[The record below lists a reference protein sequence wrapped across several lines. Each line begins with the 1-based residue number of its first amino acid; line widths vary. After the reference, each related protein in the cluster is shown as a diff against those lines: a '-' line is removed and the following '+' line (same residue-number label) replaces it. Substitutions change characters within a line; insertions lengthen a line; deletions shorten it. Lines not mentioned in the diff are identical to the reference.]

1 MANLEVKDGAGAD
14 VYLKAAGAGSNADP
28 YIPEQTVAGTVTTSV
43 ANWPASQTVA
53 GTVSVAAGTVNI
65 GDVDVA
71 SIAAG
76 ENLIGLVGA
85 SDIVVTVTPTC
96 DTSAYASGDLI
107 FDSTEVAAAVRANGG
122 HCVLHSVVVH
132 DKADQG
138 VAFTLVFLNA
148 NTDMGTLNSAPDPDD
163 TEAGTIIGWIPVA
176 ASDYID
182 VGASKVACVRNIGL
196 GLKAGAATT
205 SLWIAGVNGTGT
217 PTYGSSDLVISLY
230 LMRA

>member
-28 YIPEQTVAGTVTTSV
+28 YIPEQTVAGTVTASV

-53 GTVSVAAGTVNI
+53 GTV
-65 GDVDVA
+65 

-138 VAFTLVFLNA
+138 VAMTLVLLNA

-176 ASDYID
+176 TSDYFD
-182 VGASKVACVRNIGL
+182 VGASDVACIRNIGL

-205 SLWIAGVNGTGT
+205 SIWIAGVNGTGT
-217 PTYGSSDLVISLY
+217 PTFGASDLVISLY
-230 LMRA
+230 FMRA

>member
-43 ANWPASQTVA
+43 ANWPAAQTVA

-96 DTSAYASGDLI
+96 DTSAYTGGDLL

-122 HCVLHSVVVH
+122 TAILESITII
-132 DKADQG
+132 DKADQKVG
-138 VAFTLVFLNA
+138 FTILLANA
-148 NTDMGTLNSAPDPDD
+148 ATDFGAPNSAPDPDD
-163 TEAGTIIGWIPVA
+163 TETATVIGWVA
-176 ASDYID
+176 VTASDYID
-182 VGASKVACVRNIGL
+182 LGGAAVACIRNLGL
-196 GLKAGAATT
+196 LLKAGAATT
-205 SLWIAGVNGTGT
+205 SIYIAAVNGTGT
-217 PTYGSSDLVISLY
+217 PTYGASDLVLQIGLLRS
-230 LMRA
+230 